1 MMNNR
6 MGIIGVVTVIISIF
20 MGMSLYESNES
31 EKAEPE
37 SQELHNIMRLLMLD
51 IHTINEGI
59 YTQNFDLIETGA
71 ANINQHAPLS
81 DQSRQL
87 VMDTLGERMAQ
98 FGEFDDV
105 VHSYADSIRDAAI
118 EKNMGRVLE
127 QYRIVEQ
134 GCVSCHAA
142 FQNEI
147 RQARIQ

>member
-1 MMNNR
+1 MNNR

>member
-1 MMNNR
+1 MNNR

-20 MGMSLYESNES
+20 MGMSLYESNEK

-37 SQELHNIMRLLMLD
+37 SQELHTIMRLLMLD